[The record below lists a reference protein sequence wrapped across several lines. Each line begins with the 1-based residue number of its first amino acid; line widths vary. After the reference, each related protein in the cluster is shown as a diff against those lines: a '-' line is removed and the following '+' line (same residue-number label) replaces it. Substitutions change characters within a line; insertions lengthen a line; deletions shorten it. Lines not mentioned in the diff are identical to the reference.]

1 MRDLCN
7 FFQSFQS
14 ARSGDDG
21 VPDSDDDCERDD
33 MAEHGAETPASVFD
47 VTSDLLSNTS
57 YGHNWKQTAVDG
69 ASKAAAA
76 GRILVEES
84 DDDVELRADGSEA
97 FIGPNDISRKTL
109 LQSQARLQHVNET
122 QFQDA
127 DALAPTTSQVSAHP
141 SSSVQLTSTAC
152 SGLQR
157 PEVVTITSSSST
169 STVGSAKRGECNT
182 QRCSVFV

>member
-1 MRDLCN
+1 VRDLCN

-14 ARSGDDG
+14 ARSDDDG

-109 LQSQARLQHVNET
+109 LQSQAHLQHVNET

-141 SSSVQLTSTAC
+141 SSSVQLTAC